1 MVQLLEIRCC
11 QREFAMLALNLSS
24 VGARQA
30 PPTSREESFSLRGF
44 LCHLLVKTSPEV
56 AETPLVQ
63 ALVFK

>member
-1 MVQLLEIRCC
+1 
-11 QREFAMLALNLSS
+11 MLALNLCC

-30 PPTSREESFSLRGF
+30 PPTSREESFPLRGF

>member
-1 MVQLLEIRCC
+1 
-11 QREFAMLALNLSS
+11 MLALNLSS

-30 PPTSREESFSLRGF
+30 PPTSREIFPLRGF